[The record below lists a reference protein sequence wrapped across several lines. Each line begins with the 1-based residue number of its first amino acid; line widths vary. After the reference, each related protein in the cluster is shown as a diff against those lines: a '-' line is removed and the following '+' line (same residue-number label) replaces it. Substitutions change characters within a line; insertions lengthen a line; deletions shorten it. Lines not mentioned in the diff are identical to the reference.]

1 MHEVRTLSK
10 QTNGLRLQSGSLRRN
25 VSAWMLMIPSLILFA
40 FFVWGP
46 LIDTVKMSFY
56 DTKGIQITKFVGL
69 KNYKKLLVQPAYQI
83 AWKNTVKY
91 TVCSL
96 FVGLAVP
103 VIIAS
108 LITEVS
114 CGRGF
119 FRIATYYPNV
129 IPSIAAVMIFTF
141 FFGTGDKGV
150 LNILLAKIGVEPV
163 KFLTNEKWVIFW
175 IVVAM
180 TWKAAGSTALVM
192 WCLLIPPTTSFVALF
207 VNIKKLGRTGSF
219 IPLWLSM
226 GANAYWV
233 ILFKNYFESL
243 PKDFIDAA
251 RLDGCSDFR
260 VFTRIILPLSRPI
273 LVVVA
278 IFAICA
284 AWSDFLMPYLL
295 LGGTDKET
303 VMVKLFSFQNSIKT
317 NQTDI
322 IRAVLYSV
330 IPPTILFAL
339 FQKQI
344 MGGVMSGGI
353 KE

>member
-1 MHEVRTLSK
+1 M
-10 QTNGLRLQSGSLRRN
+10 RLFSNYQRKEDGVIR
-25 VSAWMLMIPSLILFA
+25 
-40 FFVWGP
+40 
-46 LIDTVKMSFY
+46 FY
-56 DTKGIQITKFVGL
+56 D
-69 KNYKKLLVQPAYQI
+69 
-83 AWKNTVKY
+83 VK
-91 TVCSL
+91 THKTRFWV
-96 FVGLAVP
+96 
-103 VIIAS
+103 
-108 LITEVS
+108 
-114 CGRGF
+114 
-119 FRIATYYPNV
+119 
-129 IPSIAAVMIFTF
+129 VMIFIACCLMALIALFPVFWLVCSSLKNLTEYLSTNQILPQHADWEGWIKTWND
-141 FFGTGDKGV
+141 FGFTKYYINSGISVAGGV
-150 LNILLAKIGVEPV
+150 LWAVFFNGLLAYVLAILKPVGHKIV
-163 KFLTNEKWVIFW
+163 L
-175 IVVAM
+175 
-180 TWKAAGSTALVM
+180 ALVM

-207 VNIKKLGRTGSF
+207 VNIKKLGLTGSF

-317 NQTDI
+317 NQIDI

>member
-1 MHEVRTLSK
+1 M
-10 QTNGLRLQSGSLRRN
+10 RLFSNYQRKEDGVIR
-25 VSAWMLMIPSLILFA
+25 
-40 FFVWGP
+40 
-46 LIDTVKMSFY
+46 FY
-56 DTKGIQITKFVGL
+56 D
-69 KNYKKLLVQPAYQI
+69 
-83 AWKNTVKY
+83 VK
-91 TVCSL
+91 THKTRFWV
-96 FVGLAVP
+96 
-103 VIIAS
+103 
-108 LITEVS
+108 
-114 CGRGF
+114 
-119 FRIATYYPNV
+119 
-129 IPSIAAVMIFTF
+129 VMIFIACCLMALIALFPVFWLVCSSLKNLTEYLSTNQILPQHADWEGWIKTWND
-141 FFGTGDKGV
+141 FGFTKYYINSGISVAGGV
-150 LNILLAKIGVEPV
+150 LCAVFFNGLLAYVLAILKPVGHKIV
-163 KFLTNEKWVIFW
+163 L
-175 IVVAM
+175 
-180 TWKAAGSTALVM
+180 ALVT

-207 VNIKKLGRTGSF
+207 VNIKKLGLTGSF

>member
-1 MHEVRTLSK
+1 M
-10 QTNGLRLQSGSLRRN
+10 RLFSNYQHKEDGVIR
-25 VSAWMLMIPSLILFA
+25 
-40 FFVWGP
+40 
-46 LIDTVKMSFY
+46 FY
-56 DTKGIQITKFVGL
+56 D
-69 KNYKKLLVQPAYQI
+69 
-83 AWKNTVKY
+83 VKSHK
-91 TVCSL
+91 TRFWV
-96 FVGLAVP
+96 
-103 VIIAS
+103 
-108 LITEVS
+108 
-114 CGRGF
+114 
-119 FRIATYYPNV
+119 
-129 IPSIAAVMIFTF
+129 VMIFIACCLMALIALFPVFWLVCSSLKNLTEYLSTNQILPQHADWEGWIKTWNDFGFTKYYINSGISVAGGVVCAVF
-141 FFGTGDKGV
+141 FNG
-150 LNILLAKIGVEPV
+150 LLAYVLAILKPVGHKIV
-163 KFLTNEKWVIFW
+163 L
-175 IVVAM
+175 
-180 TWKAAGSTALVM
+180 ALVM

-207 VNIKKLGRTGSF
+207 VNIKKLGLTGSF

-303 VMVKLFSFQNSIKT
+303 VMFKLFSFQNSIKT
-317 NQTDI
+317 NQIDI

-339 FQKQI
+339 FQKQL

>member
-1 MHEVRTLSK
+1 M
-10 QTNGLRLQSGSLRRN
+10 RLFSNYQRKEDGVIR
-25 VSAWMLMIPSLILFA
+25 
-40 FFVWGP
+40 
-46 LIDTVKMSFY
+46 FY
-56 DTKGIQITKFVGL
+56 D
-69 KNYKKLLVQPAYQI
+69 
-83 AWKNTVKY
+83 VK
-91 TVCSL
+91 THKTRFWV
-96 FVGLAVP
+96 
-103 VIIAS
+103 
-108 LITEVS
+108 
-114 CGRGF
+114 
-119 FRIATYYPNV
+119 
-129 IPSIAAVMIFTF
+129 VMIFITCCLMALIALF
-141 FFGTGDKGV
+141 PVFWLVCSSLKNLTEYLSTNQILPQHADWEGWIKTWNDFGFTKYYINSGISVAGGV
-150 LNILLAKIGVEPV
+150 LCAVFFNGLLAYVLAILKPVGHKIV
-163 KFLTNEKWVIFW
+163 L
-175 IVVAM
+175 
-180 TWKAAGSTALVM
+180 ALVM

-207 VNIKKLGRTGSF
+207 VNIKKLGLTGSF

-317 NQTDI
+317 NQIDI

>member
-1 MHEVRTLSK
+1 M
-10 QTNGLRLQSGSLRRN
+10 RLFSNYQRKEDGVIR
-25 VSAWMLMIPSLILFA
+25 
-40 FFVWGP
+40 
-46 LIDTVKMSFY
+46 FY
-56 DTKGIQITKFVGL
+56 D
-69 KNYKKLLVQPAYQI
+69 
-83 AWKNTVKY
+83 VK
-91 TVCSL
+91 THKTRFWV
-96 FVGLAVP
+96 
-103 VIIAS
+103 
-108 LITEVS
+108 
-114 CGRGF
+114 
-119 FRIATYYPNV
+119 
-129 IPSIAAVMIFTF
+129 VMIFIACCLMALIALFPVFWLVCSSLKNLTEYLSTNQILPQHADWEGWIKTWND
-141 FFGTGDKGV
+141 FGFTKYYINSGISVAGGV
-150 LNILLAKIGVEPV
+150 LCAVFFNGLLAYVLAILKPVGHKIV
-163 KFLTNEKWVIFW
+163 L
-175 IVVAM
+175 
-180 TWKAAGSTALVM
+180 ALVM

-207 VNIKKLGRTGSF
+207 VSIKKLGLTGSF

-233 ILFKNYFESL
+233 ILFKNYYESL

-317 NQTDI
+317 NQIDI

>member
-1 MHEVRTLSK
+1 MEFSEALLGRLPCPLLCPGFSFRGFCDRIRGVGQRRVRGKTMHEVRILSK
-10 QTNGLRLQSGSLRRN
+10 QTNGLRLQS
-25 VSAWMLMIPSLILFA
+25 
-40 FFVWGP
+40 
-46 LIDTVKMSFY
+46 
-56 DTKGIQITKFVGL
+56 
-69 KNYKKLLVQPAYQI
+69 
-83 AWKNTVKY
+83 
-91 TVCSL
+91 
-96 FVGLAVP
+96 
-103 VIIAS
+103 
-108 LITEVS
+108 
-114 CGRGF
+114 
-119 FRIATYYPNV
+119 
-129 IPSIAAVMIFTF
+129 
-141 FFGTGDKGV
+141 
-150 LNILLAKIGVEPV
+150 
-163 KFLTNEKWVIFW
+163 
-175 IVVAM
+175 
-180 TWKAAGSTALVM
+180 
-192 WCLLIPPTTSFVALF
+192 
-207 VNIKKLGRTGSF
+207 GSF

>member
-1 MHEVRTLSK
+1 M
-10 QTNGLRLQSGSLRRN
+10 RLFRN
-25 VSAWMLMIPSLILFA
+25 YQHKEDGVIR
-40 FFVWGP
+40 
-46 LIDTVKMSFY
+46 FY
-56 DTKGIQITKFVGL
+56 DVKSGKTK
-69 KNYKKLLVQPAYQI
+69 
-83 AWKNTVKY
+83 
-91 TVCSL
+91 
-96 FVGLAVP
+96 
-103 VIIAS
+103 
-108 LITEVS
+108 
-114 CGRGF
+114 
-119 FRIATYYPNV
+119 
-129 IPSIAAVMIFTF
+129 
-141 FFGTGDKGV
+141 
-150 LNILLAKIGVEPV
+150 
-163 KFLTNEKWVIFW
+163 FW
-175 IVVAM
+175 IVVIFVICCLMALIALFPVFWLVCSSM
-180 TWKAAGSTALVM
+180 KNLTEYLSTTQILPKTPDWAGWLKTWNDFGFTKYYINSGISVLGGVICAVFFNGLLAYVLAILKPVGHKIVLALVM

-207 VNIKKLGRTGSF
+207 VNIKKVGLTGSF

-243 PKDFIDAA
+243 PKDFIAAA
-251 RLDGCSDFR
+251 RLDGCSDFQ

-273 LVVVA
+273 LVVVV

-295 LGGTDKET
+295 LSGTDKET

-317 NQTDI
+317 NQIDV
-322 IRAVLYSV
+322 IRAVLYSI

>member
-1 MHEVRTLSK
+1 M
-10 QTNGLRLQSGSLRRN
+10 RLFSNYQKKEDGVIR
-25 VSAWMLMIPSLILFA
+25 
-40 FFVWGP
+40 
-46 LIDTVKMSFY
+46 FY
-56 DTKGIQITKFVGL
+56 D
-69 KNYKKLLVQPAYQI
+69 
-83 AWKNTVKY
+83 VKSHK
-91 TVCSL
+91 TRFWV
-96 FVGLAVP
+96 
-103 VIIAS
+103 
-108 LITEVS
+108 
-114 CGRGF
+114 
-119 FRIATYYPNV
+119 
-129 IPSIAAVMIFTF
+129 VMIFITCCLMALIALF
-141 FFGTGDKGV
+141 PVFWLVCSSLKNLTEYLSTNQILPQHADWEGWIKTWNDFGFTKYYINSGISVAGGV
-150 LNILLAKIGVEPV
+150 LCAVFFNGLLAYVLAILKPVGHKIV
-163 KFLTNEKWVIFW
+163 L
-175 IVVAM
+175 
-180 TWKAAGSTALVM
+180 ALVM

-207 VNIKKLGRTGSF
+207 VNIKKLGLTGSF

-317 NQTDI
+317 NQIDI

>member
-1 MHEVRTLSK
+1 M
-10 QTNGLRLQSGSLRRN
+10 RLFRN
-25 VSAWMLMIPSLILFA
+25 YQNKEDGVIR
-40 FFVWGP
+40 
-46 LIDTVKMSFY
+46 FY
-56 DTKGIQITKFVGL
+56 DVKSGKTK
-69 KNYKKLLVQPAYQI
+69 
-83 AWKNTVKY
+83 
-91 TVCSL
+91 
-96 FVGLAVP
+96 
-103 VIIAS
+103 
-108 LITEVS
+108 
-114 CGRGF
+114 
-119 FRIATYYPNV
+119 
-129 IPSIAAVMIFTF
+129 
-141 FFGTGDKGV
+141 
-150 LNILLAKIGVEPV
+150 
-163 KFLTNEKWVIFW
+163 FW
-175 IVVAM
+175 IVVIFIICCLMALIALFPVFWLVCSSLKNLTEYLSTTQILPKTPDWAGWLK
-180 TWKAAGSTALVM
+180 TWNDFGFTKYYINSGISVLGGVVCAVFFNGLLAYVLAILKPVGHKIVLALVM

-207 VNIKKLGRTGSF
+207 VNIKKIGLTGSF
-219 IPLWLSM
+219 VPLWLSM

-243 PKDFIDAA
+243 PKDFIAAA
-251 RLDGCSDFR
+251 RLDGCSDFQ

-295 LGGTDKET
+295 LSGTDKET

-317 NQTDI
+317 NQIDV
-322 IRAVLYSV
+322 IRAVLYSI

>member
-1 MHEVRTLSK
+1 M
-10 QTNGLRLQSGSLRRN
+10 RLFSNYQHKEDGVIR
-25 VSAWMLMIPSLILFA
+25 
-40 FFVWGP
+40 
-46 LIDTVKMSFY
+46 FY
-56 DTKGIQITKFVGL
+56 D
-69 KNYKKLLVQPAYQI
+69 
-83 AWKNTVKY
+83 VKSHK
-91 TVCSL
+91 TRFWV
-96 FVGLAVP
+96 
-103 VIIAS
+103 
-108 LITEVS
+108 
-114 CGRGF
+114 
-119 FRIATYYPNV
+119 
-129 IPSIAAVMIFTF
+129 VMIFIACCLMALIALFPVFWLVCSSLKNLTEYLSTNQILPQHADWEGWIKTWNDFGFTKYYINSGISVAGGVVCAVF
-141 FFGTGDKGV
+141 FNG
-150 LNILLAKIGVEPV
+150 LLAYVLAILKPVGHKIV
-163 KFLTNEKWVIFW
+163 L
-175 IVVAM
+175 
-180 TWKAAGSTALVM
+180 ALVM

-207 VNIKKLGRTGSF
+207 VNIKKLGLTGSF

-317 NQTDI
+317 NQIDI

>member
-1 MHEVRTLSK
+1 M
-10 QTNGLRLQSGSLRRN
+10 RLFSNYQRKEDGVIR
-25 VSAWMLMIPSLILFA
+25 
-40 FFVWGP
+40 
-46 LIDTVKMSFY
+46 FY
-56 DTKGIQITKFVGL
+56 D
-69 KNYKKLLVQPAYQI
+69 
-83 AWKNTVKY
+83 VK
-91 TVCSL
+91 THKTRFWV
-96 FVGLAVP
+96 
-103 VIIAS
+103 
-108 LITEVS
+108 
-114 CGRGF
+114 
-119 FRIATYYPNV
+119 
-129 IPSIAAVMIFTF
+129 VMIFIACCLMALIALFPVFWLVCSSLKNLTEYLSTNQILPQHADWEGWIKTWND
-141 FFGTGDKGV
+141 FGFTKYYINSGISVAGGV
-150 LNILLAKIGVEPV
+150 LCAVLFNGLLAYVLAILKPVGHKIV
-163 KFLTNEKWVIFW
+163 L
-175 IVVAM
+175 
-180 TWKAAGSTALVM
+180 ALVM

-207 VNIKKLGRTGSF
+207 VNIKKLGLTGSF

-317 NQTDI
+317 NQIDI